1 VQDSQCGWH
10 EGVKPKY
17 FAIFWLLLIPHAKA
31 DSLLALS
38 LSCGKV
44 KGRKSAQKL
53 MKQVLLNFK
62 VCIKRVDIPKVL
74 PVTLNCLS
82 VRVFVWLPLAFC
94 FAQPNGIS
102 IYILSENV
110 KWVSLYL
117 HTRMFGFGTR

>member
-1 VQDSQCGWH
+1 MKGLSQS
-10 EGVKPKY
+10 
-17 FAIFWLLLIPHAKA
+17 IWLLLIPHAKA

-74 PVTLNCLS
+74 PVTGKCM
-82 VRVFVWLPLAFC
+82 FVWLPLAFC

-102 IYILSENV
+102 IYILSEND

>member
-74 PVTLNCLS
+74 PVTGKCM
-82 VRVFVWLPLAFC
+82 FVWLPLAFC

-117 HTRMFGFGTR
+117 HLALVLARKFCFI